1 MENKTKTM
9 QCSCLIT
16 LKSELNYSWMPE
28 FGASFSHIPK
38 LIYNNYL
45 YFYLFYTLV
54 EFGLEL
60 KGF

>member
-1 MENKTKTM
+1 M
-9 QCSCLIT
+9 QYSYLIT
-16 LKSELNYSWMPE
+16 LKSELNQSLMPE
-28 FGASFSHIPK
+28 FGAYFSQIPK
-38 LIYNNYL
+38 LIYNNYS